1 MFDTKTLVA
10 IFEVPLPGRQNKY
23 CSNSDC
29 NIIIKMSYE
38 VYDNFVNYMF
48 GLPEVRLFLSRRMDV
63 SVLDILES
71 FIIKKGLLKI

>member
-1 MFDTKTLVA
+1 VFDTKTLVA

-29 NIIIKMSYE
+29 NIIIIINMSYE
-38 VYDNFVNYMF
+38 VYNNSVNYMF
-48 GLPEVRLFLSRRMDV
+48 GHPEVSLFLERRMDV

-71 FIIKKGLLKI
+71 FIIKKGY